1 MCLLWRRSL
10 PDGVAKLQ
18 EASKQLQQEYQEQG
32 TLRGKEVPAMVRVPD
47 PELEATS
54 SAVLVWR
61 QQVELVQGVYAYMQA
76 LQAVA

>member
-1 MCLLWRRSL
+1 M
-10 PDGVAKLQ
+10 PDGAAQLQ

-32 TLRGKEVPAMVRVPD
+32 TLRGKEVPSMVRVPD
-47 PELEATS
+47 PELESTS

-76 LQAVA
+76 LEAVA